1 MLQLV
6 HHRRR
11 WYNGW
16 ISVHNVIGLLV
27 LLLLF
32 ELFVQLSPSVG
43 KTFTVDVGSRDWEIG
58 SVGGF
63 KINRR
68 MGNSLGMVVDDS
80 GWRWRWSDLRMHW
93 SRMVVTAGRG

>member
-1 MLQLV
+1 MLLV

-11 WYNGW
+11 WHDGR
-16 ISVHNVIGLLV
+16 ISVHNVVGLLV

-43 KTFTVDVGSRDWEIG
+43 KTFTVGVGSRGGLRDWISWEVFEINLG
-58 SVGGF
+58 H
-63 KINRR
+63 
-68 MGNSLGMVVDDS
+68 SLGMVVDDS

-93 SRMVVTAGRG
+93 SRMVIAAGRG